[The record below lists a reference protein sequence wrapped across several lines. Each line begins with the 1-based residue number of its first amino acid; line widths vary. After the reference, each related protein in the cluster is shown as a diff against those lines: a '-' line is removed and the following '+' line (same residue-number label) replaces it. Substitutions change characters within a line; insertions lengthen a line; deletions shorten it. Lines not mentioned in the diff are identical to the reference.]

1 MEWKKAEI
9 PAGLEESVKKLAEG
23 KITEAI
29 NQKEKHTRIEAV
41 ERAKTDGTPV
51 RKRRPGRTS
60 FEDRPPAPW
69 GNFPLSELAVFV
81 AIVLIIGSFIVRGDQ
96 GVVMFAAGL
105 LLGTLAGLE
114 VSIRE
119 HFAGFRSHSTLLAG
133 LIAIVTITAIA
144 LAAGEVFVPLL
155 LAAGLAVFG
164 ISFWSFREAFKRR
177 SGGVSFR

>member
-1 MEWKKAEI
+1 MGRRSRKRM
-9 PAGLEESVKKLAEG
+9 AEG
-23 KITEAI
+23 APESGASSRAQRDEARR
-29 NQKEKHTRIEAV
+29 Q
-41 ERAKTDGTPV
+41 RATGSQA
-51 RKRRPGRTS
+51 RRSYSRGRPS
-60 FEDRPPAPW
+60 IDDRPPAPW
-69 GNFPLSELAVFV
+69 GNFPLSELAVLV
-81 AIVLIIGSFIVRGDQ
+81 SIGLIIASFIVRGDQ

-133 LIAIVTITAIA
+133 SAAILTITAIA
-144 LAAGEVFVPLL
+144 LAAGEVFVPVL

-164 ISFWSFREAFKRR
+164 IAFWSLREAFKRR

>member
-1 MEWKKAEI
+1 MADGA
-9 PAGLEESVKKLAEG
+9 PAPGASTREQRDEARRRRAEG
-23 KITEAI
+23 G
-29 NQKEKHTRIEAV
+29 QTRRSYA
-41 ERAKTDGTPV
+41 RG
-51 RKRRPGRTS
+51 RPS
-60 FEDRPPAPW
+60 IDARPPAPW
-69 GNFPLSELAVFV
+69 GNFPLSELAVLV
-81 AIVLIIGSFIVRGDQ
+81 AIVLIIASFPVGGDQ

-133 LIAIVTITAIA
+133 CLAIATITAIA
-144 LAAGEVFVPLL
+144 LAAGEVFVPIL

-164 ISFWSFREAFKRR
+164 IAFWSLREAFRRR

>member
-1 MEWKKAEI
+1 M
-9 PAGLEESVKKLAEG
+9 AEG
-23 KITEAI
+23 APAPDAPSRA
-29 NQKEKHTRIEAV
+29 QRDAARQQ
-41 ERAKTDGTPV
+41 RAKGAQG
-51 RKRRPGRTS
+51 RRSYSRGRPS
-60 FEDRPPAPW
+60 IDDRPPAPW
-69 GNFPLSELAVFV
+69 GNFPLSELAVLV
-81 AIVLIIGSFIVRGDQ
+81 SILLLIGSFVVRGDQ

-133 LIAIVTITAIA
+133 LAAIVTITAIA
-144 LAAGEVFVPLL
+144 LAAGEVFIPIL

-164 ISFWSFREAFKRR
+164 LAFWSLREAFKRR

>member
-1 MEWKKAEI
+1 M
-9 PAGLEESVKKLAEG
+9 AEG
-23 KITEAI
+23 APAPGASSRAERDEA
-29 NQKEKHTRIEAV
+29 RRRRSEA
-41 ERAKTDGTPV
+41 GPS
-51 RKRRPGRTS
+51 RRSYARGRPS
-60 FEDRPPAPW
+60 IDERPPAPW
-69 GNFPLSELAVFV
+69 GNFPLSELAVLV
-81 AIVLIIGSFIVRGDQ
+81 SIVLLIGSFIVRGDR

-119 HFAGFRSHSTLLAG
+119 HFAGFRSHSALLAG
-133 LIAIVTITAIA
+133 AIAVAAITAIA

-177 SGGVSFR
+177 SGGVGFR